1 MLARNVAAFIAALLC
16 LLPSLAVGGDRAGS
30 AGRLADLLPK
40 HARWSLVVLDL
51 QSGGEIAA
59 MGNAQEEPLVPG
71 SVAKLFVTGA
81 VLDRVASGE
90 GPAAFLPT
98 AGIGRRGKPGKG
110 GKSDGGVPRR
120 ARPPGRGCEPD
131 RRFGAFQG

>member
-1 MLARNVAAFIAALLC
+1 MLARNIAAFIAALLC
-16 LLPSLAVGGDRAGS
+16 LLPSLAVGGDRARS

-51 QSGGEIAA
+51 RSGGEIAVL
-59 MGNAQEEPLVPG
+59 GNAREEPLIPG

-90 GPAAFLPT
+90 APEAFMPAART
-98 AGIGRRGKPGKG
+98 GRRG
-110 GKSDGGVPRR
+110 RR
-120 ARPPGRGCEPD
+120 LPAEVRLQRLLRD
-131 RRFGAFQG
+131 MNVHS